1 MILFIHQLD
10 NNIHVPLNQNKNQ
23 EYDENNFKNK
33 KIVMK
38 IIQQNNLGKKKE
50 EEKGIKQNN
59 INIGFFFK
67 K

>member
-23 EYDENNFKNK
+23 EYDENNLKK

-38 IIQQNNLGKKKE
+38 IIQQNNLEKKKRR
-50 EEKGIKQNN
+50 EKGIKKNN
-59 INIGFFFK
+59 INIGFFF
-67 K
+67 